1 MSDDERFDN
10 MLFTLAEQHR
20 GGMLEVLDTF
30 FSFLARKTDFYY
42 GSGTKGEAQKI
53 MLDKFKKYEKV
64 AMEKY
69 ERERAAREEEDR
81 IRKERLRKKR
91 EEEEAAAAKLNGAA
105 TGSSGK
111 IVEVTDEEASK
122 IIADQNKSKQEDTS
136 AAVTEKKTKT
146 KTDGDEK
153 EEEEEDE
160 ADKGKMKPNAGNGAD
175 LDAYKWVQTLAELD
189 LTVPVKGGVRVKGK
203 ECFVEITKRHLK
215 VKIRNETI
223 IDGELQHEIK
233 VEESSWT
240 LDDGK
245 VLLVHLEK
253 INKMEWWSRLVGTDP
268 EINTKKVNPENS
280 KLSDLD
286 GETRSM
292 VEKMMHDQRQKEM
305 GLPTSDEQKKQ
316 DILKKFMEQHPE
328 MDFSKCKFN

>member
-53 MLDKFKKYEKV
+53 LLDKFKKYERV
-64 AMEKY
+64 ALDKY
-69 ERERAAREEEDR
+69 EREKAARDEEDR

-91 EEEEAAAAKLNGAA
+91 EEEEAAAAAAANGN
-105 TGSSGK
+105 K
-111 IVEVTDEEASK
+111 IVEVSDEEASK
-122 IIADQNKSKQEDTS
+122 IIAEQNKKQKHEETETTVTTVKKSDENE
-136 AAVTEKKTKT
+136 TEKT
-146 KTDGDEK
+146 EAEA
-153 EEEEEDE
+153 EEEEED
-160 ADKGKMKPNAGNGAD
+160 KGKLKPNAGNGAD

-189 LTVPVKGGVRVKGK
+189 LTVPVRGGVRVKGK

-215 VKIRNETI
+215 VRIRNETV

-253 INKMEWWSRLVGTDP
+253 INKMEWWSRLVATDP

-292 VEKMMHDQRQKEM
+292 VEKMMHDQRQKEL

>member
-1 MSDDERFDN
+1 MSDEDQRFDS

-53 MLDKFKKYEKV
+53 LLDKFKKYERV
-64 AMEKY
+64 ALDKY
-69 ERERAAREEEDR
+69 EREKAAREEEDR

-91 EEEEAAAAKLNGAA
+91 EEEEAA
-105 TGSSGK
+105 SSK

-122 IIADQNKSKQEDTS
+122 IMAKQSKNPKQENG
-136 AAVTEKKTKT
+136 EETKT
-146 KTDGDEK
+146 TTTTTKKSEDENGGEK
-153 EEEEEDE
+153 AADEEEAEE
-160 ADKGKMKPNAGNGAD
+160 DKGKLKPNGGNGAD
-175 LDAYKWVQTLAELD
+175 LDNYKWVQTLAELD
-189 LTVPVKGGVRVKGK
+189 LTVPVRGGVRVKGK
-203 ECFVEITKRHLK
+203 ECFVEITKKHLK
-215 VKIRNETI
+215 VRIRNETI

-233 VEESSWT
+233 VEDSSWT

-253 INKMEWWSRLVGTDP
+253 INKMEWWSRLVATDP

-292 VEKMMHDQRQKEM
+292 VEKMMHDQRQKEL

-316 DILKKFMEQHPE
+316 DVLKKFMEQHPE